1 MAIDTTSGFVV
12 DQDGIGISHED
23 SDDLAVWV
31 GGGNAAPNFQAP
43 DWSRYYRTNGELWV
57 KSGPNAGDWSV
68 VRKGIVTQSASPGY
82 NFGRS
87 QANSGTYLKRAGG
100 VASNKVGLPITFN
113 GKITDVFAD
122 NQNST
127 SYTVVI
133 FEHSG
138 KLTARTDLVTLA
150 VSGSTF
156 GNQTGLSVSVTAGK
170 QLGAEITAG
179 TTKNVGVTCILK
191 G

>member
-1 MAIDTTSGFVV
+1 MAFDYTKS
-12 DQDGIGISHED
+12 QD
-23 SDDLAVWV
+23 V
-31 GGGNAAPNFQAP
+31 GGDGLSFDEEIHFVTGGVDSPVGNAAPL
-43 DWSRYYRTNGELWV
+43 WSRYYRSNGELWLKFDTGV
-57 KSGPNAGDWSV
+57 NDWTV
-68 VRKGIVTQSASPGY
+68 VRDGTVSQSASPGY